1 MVLTMQYTGLR
12 IGDTAMLA
20 KDRISRD
27 GARWR
32 IFLHTEKTGKPVFL
46 PIADELRLAL
56 NAAPISRGATA
67 DCRYF
72 LEWN

>member
-27 GARWR
+27 GALAYLSAHREDR
-32 IFLHTEKTGKPVFL
+32 QASVP
-46 PIADELRLAL
+46 AD
-56 NAAPISRGATA
+56 SG
-67 DCRYF
+67 
-72 LEWN
+72 